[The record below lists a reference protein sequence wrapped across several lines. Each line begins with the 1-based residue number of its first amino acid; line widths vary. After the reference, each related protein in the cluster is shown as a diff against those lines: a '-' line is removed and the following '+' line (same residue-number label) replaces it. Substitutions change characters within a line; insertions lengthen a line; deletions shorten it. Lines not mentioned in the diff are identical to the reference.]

1 MVQYCQNRVY
11 TVPELQTRS
20 STEEFDHFLIALI
33 NIYYLFINR
42 LSEMGYSV
50 GQRVI
55 DSMYIRDKNYKR
67 EIRLINMLV
76 FIRTKVWMTLFGKEA
91 DKLEQANDDE
101 TTCKTFF
108 YYFLLLFSINK
119 FLIY

>member
-1 MVQYCQNRVY
+1 
-11 TVPELQTRS
+11 
-20 STEEFDHFLIALI
+20 
-33 NIYYLFINR
+33 
-42 LSEMGYSV
+42 MGYHV

-55 DSMYIRDKNYKR
+55 DSMFIRDKNYKR

-101 TTCKTFF
+101 TTCMSSNHSFDS
-108 YYFLLLFSINK
+108 LLIFC
-119 FLIY
+119 

>member
-20 STEEFDHFLIALI
+20 STEQFYHFLIILI
-33 NIYYLFINR
+33 IYLFINR

-55 DSMYIRDKNYKR
+55 DSMFIRDKNYKR

-101 TTCKTFF
+101 TTC
-108 YYFLLLFSINK
+108 
-119 FLIY
+119 